1 MTGFVVQGH
10 ICQFS
15 KISMN
20 WLDGLYFDF
29 NSAEIKAIS
38 DLSNLDQKSL
48 LL

>member
-10 ICQFS
+10 IWQFS

-20 WLDGLYFDF
+20 WLDGL
-29 NSAEIKAIS
+29 AEIKAIS
-38 DLSNLDQKSL
+38 DLSNSDQKSL